1 MKTDPTC
8 ERSAMTRAAA
18 AALTFTL
25 CFPLVA
31 AAQQRPL
38 LSEDPEPIGAG
49 RILIEGG
56 FDYSVDAQFP
66 VSGLQGNL
74 LRVPTVGVSVGI
86 SSIAE
91 FQVDGGFYNHLSI
104 TDRKDAP
111 LSDLLQIDGD
121 STSDFE
127 DVVVGTKIRFL
138 AESPRHPSFALR
150 FATKLPIASNENGIG
165 LDTMDFFATLLVA
178 KTVQSVRI
186 VGNGGLGILS
196 DPTSIDKQNDVFM
209 YGASFARAL
218 TDQAEFVGEINGR
231 WSTRAGGPYPGTE
244 SRSVLNLGGRY
255 TTGSLR
261 LDGGLFFGLTTL
273 DPTIGFTAGFTYVF
287 TAFEVP

>member
-1 MKTDPTC
+1 MPG
-8 ERSAMTRAAA
+8 ERGPMTRIA
-18 AALTFTL
+18 AALLMFTI
-25 CFPLVA
+25 CVPLA
-31 AAQQRPL
+31 ASAQQRPL
-38 LSEDPEPIGAG
+38 ITEDPEPIGAG
-49 RILIEGG
+49 RLLIEGG

-74 LRVPTVGVSVGI
+74 LRVPKVGVSFGI

-104 TDRKDAP
+104 TDRQDAP
-111 LSDLLQIDGD
+111 LSDLLKIEGD

-127 DVVVGTKIRFL
+127 DVVVGTKIRIM

-150 FATKLPIASNENGIG
+150 FATKLPNATNENGIG
-165 LDTMDFFATLLVA
+165 LDTMDFFATLLAA

-186 VGNGGLGILS
+186 VGNAGLGMLTS
-196 DPTSIDKQNDVFM
+196 PTSIDEQNDVLM

-218 TDQAEFVGEINGR
+218 TDSAEFVGEINGR
-231 WSTRAGGPYPGTE
+231 WSTRAGGAFPGTE
-244 SRSVLNLGGRY
+244 SRSVLNIGGRY

>member
-1 MKTDPTC
+1 MRQTFVAVAT
-8 ERSAMTRAAA
+8 
-18 AALTFTL
+18 ALILIPCNAT
-25 CFPLVA
+25 
-31 AAQQRPL
+31 AQQRPL
-38 LSEDPEPIGAG
+38 LTEDPEPIGAG
-49 RILIEGG
+49 RLLLEGG
-56 FDYSVDAQFP
+56 FDYSIDTQLPAQ
-66 VSGLQGNL
+66 GLQGNL
-74 LRVPTVGVSVGI
+74 LRMPTLGVSIGI

-91 FQVDGGFYNHLSI
+91 FQIDGGFYNRLKI
-104 TDRKDAP
+104 TDQEDAP
-111 LSDLLQIDGD
+111 LTRFLKIDGD
-121 STSDFE
+121 TTSDFQ
-127 DVVVGTKIRFL
+127 DVVVATKIRFL

-165 LDTMDFFATLLVA
+165 LDTMDFYATLLAA

-186 VGNGGLGILS
+186 VGNGGVGILS
-196 DPTSIDKQNDVFM
+196 SPTSINEQNDVLV

-218 TDQAEFVGEINGR
+218 TDNAEFVGEINGR
-231 WSTRAGGPYPGTE
+231 WSTRAGGPFPGTE
-244 SRSVLNLGGRY
+244 SRSILNIGGRY

>member
-1 MKTDPTC
+1 M
-8 ERSAMTRAAA
+8 RYAFVAAISALILIPEA
-18 AALTFTL
+18 
-25 CFPLVA
+25 A

-38 LSEDPEPIGAG
+38 LTEDPEPIGAG
-49 RILIEGG
+49 RLLIEGG
-56 FDYSVDAQFP
+56 FDYSVDTQLPAQ
-66 VSGLQGNL
+66 GLQGNL
-74 LRVPTVGVSVGI
+74 LRLPTLGMSLGI

-91 FQVDGGFYNHLSI
+91 FQIDGGFYNHLKI
-104 TDRKDAP
+104 THQKDAP
-111 LSDLLQIDGD
+111 LTRFLKIDGD
-121 STSDFE
+121 STSDVQ
-127 DVVVGTKIRFL
+127 DIVVGTKIRFL
-138 AESPRHPSFALR
+138 AESPKHPSFALR
-150 FATKLPIASNENGIG
+150 FATKLPVASNEDGIG

-196 DPTSIDKQNDVFM
+196 SPTSINEQNDVVM

-218 TDQAEFVGEINGR
+218 TDKAEFVGEINGR
-231 WSTRAGGPYPGTE
+231 WSTRAGGPFPGTE
-244 SRSVLNLGGRY
+244 SRSLLNIGGRY

-273 DPTIGFTAGFTYVF
+273 DPTVGFTAGFTYVF

>member
-1 MKTDPTC
+1 MRETFV
-8 ERSAMTRAAA
+8 AAVFV
-18 AALTFTL
+18 LL
-25 CFPLVA
+25 LFPHAA

-38 LSEDPEPIGAG
+38 LTEDPEPIGAG

-56 FDYSVDAQFP
+56 FDYSADAQFP
-66 VSGLQGNL
+66 ASGLQGNL
-74 LRVPTVGVSVGI
+74 LRVPTVGVSIGI

-91 FQVDGGFYNHLSI
+91 FQIDGGFYNRLAI
-104 TDRKDAP
+104 TEREDAP
-111 LSDLLQIDGD
+111 LSHLLKIDGD
-121 STSDFE
+121 TTSDFE

-138 AESPRHPSFALR
+138 AESPKHPSFALR
-150 FATKLPIASNENGIG
+150 FATKLPNATNENGIG

-186 VGNGGLGILS
+186 VGNGGLGMLS
-196 DPTSIDKQNDVFM
+196 DPTSIDEQNDVLM

-218 TDQAEFVGEINGR
+218 TDRAEFVGEINGR
-231 WSTRAGGPYPGTE
+231 WSTRAGGPFPGTE
-244 SRSVLNLGGRY
+244 SRSILNIGGRY

-273 DPTIGFTAGFTYVF
+273 DPTVGFTAGFTYVF
-287 TAFEVP
+287 TAFQVP

>member
-1 MKTDPTC
+1 MLG
-8 ERSAMTRAAA
+8 ERGPMRTVAAV
-18 AALTFTL
+18 LMFTA
-25 CFPLVA
+25 CFPVVA

-38 LSEDPEPIGAG
+38 LTEDPEPIGAG
-49 RILIEGG
+49 RLLIEGG

-74 LRVPTVGVSVGI
+74 WRVPRVGVSIGI

-111 LSDLLQIDGD
+111 LSDLLQIEGD

-127 DVVVGTKIRFL
+127 DFVVGTKIRVM

-150 FATKLPIASNENGIG
+150 FATKLPNATNENGIG
-165 LDTMDFFATLLVA
+165 LDTMDFFATLLAA

-186 VGNGGLGILS
+186 VGNAGLGVLTS
-196 DPTSIDKQNDVFM
+196 PTSIDEQNDVLHVRRVVC
-209 YGASFARAL
+209 SR
-218 TDQAEFVGEINGR
+218 TDRQSRVR
-231 WSTRAGGPYPGTE
+231 W
-244 SRSVLNLGGRY
+244 
-255 TTGSLR
+255 
-261 LDGGLFFGLTTL
+261 
-273 DPTIGFTAGFTYVF
+273 
-287 TAFEVP
+287 